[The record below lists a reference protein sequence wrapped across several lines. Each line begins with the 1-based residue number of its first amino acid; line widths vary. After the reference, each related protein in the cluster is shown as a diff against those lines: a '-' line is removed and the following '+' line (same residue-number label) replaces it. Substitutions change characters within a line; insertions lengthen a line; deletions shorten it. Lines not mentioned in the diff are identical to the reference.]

1 MRICAIISLSALPSR
16 NTPKGGRSLYGIL
29 SASFTTDYMEN
40 LADELA
46 LLYIKK
52 SKQEFSNPKDIA
64 REFVEV
70 QEIIA
75 KELESIRLG
84 K

>member
-1 MRICAIISLSALPSR
+1 MRICVIISLSALPSR
-16 NTPKGGRSLYGIL
+16 NKLGIL
-29 SASFTTDYMEN
+29 SASFTTDDMEN
-40 LADELA
+40 HADELA

-75 KELESIRLG
+75 EELESIRLG